1 MAEAGGKDP
10 VEYISHHLGHW
21 QVGSGMMAV
30 NLDTVLFSLLAGGV
44 MLFIAWL
51 VARRITS
58 GRPGGLQNMLEAVVE
73 FVNGQIRAVFP
84 IKDPFVGPMALTI
97 FLWVIAMN
105 AIDLIPV
112 DFFPSLAGWIGGALG
127 LDPKTIHLHALPT
140 ADLSVPFA
148 MAVSV
153 FVMTFIYNLRH
164 RGLRGYLKHYFLHPY
179 GKFAVPFN
187 LLMNTVEELARPLS
201 LALRLWGNFFAG
213 DLIFMLIALFGF
225 SIFVTPIQVALG
237 WAWSWFE
244 TLEVLLQA
252 FIFMLLSVV
261 YLGMTVQEEEA
272 H

>member
-1 MAEAGGKDP
+1 MAAEGGGKAP

-21 QVGSGMMAV
+21 QVGQGVMAV
-30 NLDTVLFSLLAGGV
+30 NLDTVVFSLLAGGV
-44 MLFIAWL
+44 MVFIGWW

-58 GRPGGLQNMLEAVVE
+58 GRPGGLQNVLEMLVE
-73 FVNGQIRAVFP
+73 FINDQIRAVFP
-84 IKDPFVGPMALTI
+84 IKDPLVGPLALTV
-97 FLWVIAMN
+97 FVWVAAMN

-112 DFFPSLAGWIGGALG
+112 DFFPKLAGWVGGAFG
-127 LDPKTIHLHALPT
+127 LNPADIHLHALPT
-140 ADLSVPFA
+140 ADLSVPA
-148 MAVSV
+148 GMAISV

-164 RGLRGYLKHYFLHPY
+164 RGLGGYLKRYFLHPY

-187 LLMNTVEELARPLS
+187 VLMNTVEELARPLS

-225 SIFVTPIQVALG
+225 SLLVAPIQVILG

-244 TLEVLLQA
+244 TLEVFLQA

-261 YLGMTVQEEEA
+261 YLAMTVQEDE